1 MALLDVWAFANL
13 LRSKHCIMT
22 ATQTTFIG
30 SKLNLIIITILF
42 KWKQIETI
50 PPITESNGLSRSIA
64 WGHKMTFHDL
74 ISLNLMSYC
83 MTTFIFQGNA
93 CICIERQNL
102 CWKIC
107 LTTTYRS
114 SNLLLIVHISI
125 SDMMAITW
133 SSLHHDKSCSLG
145 FEQPNDIIFI
155 VDHHPTFCCLDVF

>member
-1 MALLDVWAFANL
+1 M
-13 LRSKHCIMT
+13 
-22 ATQTTFIG
+22 
-30 SKLNLIIITILF
+30 
-42 KWKQIETI
+42 
-50 PPITESNGLSRSIA
+50 ESNGLSRSQA

-107 LTTTYRS
+107 LTTIYRS
-114 SNLLLIVHISI
+114 SNLLSIAHISI
-125 SDMMAITW
+125 PDMIAATW
-133 SSLHHDKSCSLG
+133 YTLHHDKSFVWG

-155 VDHHPTFCCLDVF
+155 VDHHSTFCCLDVVLKMCSIEAIKSSHCTINRSMQIRNYMKDDELYIVYMFLFKVAQVS